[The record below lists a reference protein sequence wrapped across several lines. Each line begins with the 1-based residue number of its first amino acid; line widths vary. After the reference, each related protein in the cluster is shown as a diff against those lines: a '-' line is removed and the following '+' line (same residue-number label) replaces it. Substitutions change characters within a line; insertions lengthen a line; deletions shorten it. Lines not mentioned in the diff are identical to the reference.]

1 MALHA
6 KSIKF
11 IDEDSNLIQVEAP
24 LEDSFT
30 DLIDYLN

>member
-6 KSIKF
+6 KLIEF
-11 IDEDSNLIQVEAP
+11 VDEDNNLIQVEAP
-24 LEDSFT
+24 LEDSFA